1 MKLRTWR
8 VNIYWSLD
16 VSHDVIEMCDLDDFQ
31 TRNKNIL
38 ECPER
43 VAKVGSSE
51 MWSEREMEW
60 RTAASFRKTCPGWI
74 QNLA

>member
-38 ECPER
+38 
-43 VAKVGSSE
+43 
-51 MWSEREMEW
+51 
-60 RTAASFRKTCPGWI
+60 
-74 QNLA
+74 